1 MIEHEAAQRR
11 TASKARRLKKADWAV
26 GFLFIEESYGR
37 IRGVGRGLGE
47 GVGLGVELG
56 VAVGLGV
63 GVPLGVGVGLGVA
76 VGPDCVQYLP
86 PVSNATAALPPP
98 HTTISLPVQTAV

>member
-37 IRGVGRGLGE
+37 IRGVGRGLGV
-47 GVGLGVELG
+47 GVALGVELG
-56 VAVGLGV
+56 VAVGLTVGV
-63 GVPLGVGVGLGVA
+63 GVAVGLGVGVG
-76 VGPDCVQYLP
+76 PDCAQYLP

-98 HTTISLPVQTAV
+98 HTIISLPAQTAV